1 MVHQFDLEFAGRPLR
16 LEVGRLAEQANGAV
30 LVQYGETVLLAAVTA
45 APSPR
50 EGIDFFPL
58 TVDYEERMYAAG
70 KIPGNF
76 FRREGRPTENAILT
90 ARLTDRPLR
99 PLFPKDFRNEVQI
112 IVTVL
117 SYDGENDPDT
127 LCLLGASAALTI
139 SDIPFDGP
147 VASVRVGVVDG
158 RLALNPTVE
167 QQADSVLDLVVAGTA
182 SDINMLEA
190 GARVVPEAT
199 LIEAIAFGHA
209 GVKELIALQQK
220 MRAQIGRAKFSYPSF
235 GTDHALGE
243 RVRSLVG
250 SRIDTVLDTTEKHA
264 RAAAATALARSVA
277 EHIGAAADAKAIG
290 GLIEELEAEGLR
302 QRILKHGRRPD
313 GRGVRDLRPI
323 SCAVGVLPRTHG
335 TGLFQRG
342 QTQVL
347 SIATLGSSADE
358 QQVDSLGLD
367 ETKRYMHHYNMPP
380 YSVGE
385 VRRTGSPGRREIG
398 HGALAERS
406 LIPVL
411 PKKEDFPYTLRVVSE
426 VVSSNGS
433 TSMGSVCGSSL
444 ALMDAGVPI
453 SAPVAG
459 ISIGLISSEDGADVL
474 LTDIQGI
481 EDHHGDMDF
490 KVAGTRDGVTAIQLD
505 LKVRG
510 LRANLIPEVFERART
525 ARLFILDRMSEAIAA
540 PRPELN
546 RYAPRVMKASIPV
559 DRIGQLIG
567 PGGKNIRG
575 MQETYKVK
583 IDVQEDGTVY
593 IAGTDSALAEKARV
607 AVDLMG
613 RDVEVGQS
621 YMGKVTRLTT
631 FGAFV
636 EILPGKEGLVRIGEL
651 AEERIARVEDVV
663 SIGDE
668 IMVKVIEVDPQ
679 GRVNL
684 SRRALLVPDDGTPRE
699 PAERRPPRDFGDRAR
714 PPRRFDGDR
723 PRFDD
728 RPRFEGDRPP
738 REGGFRSG
746 PRPPRPGGF
755 RDGAPPSGTE

>member
-1 MVHQFDLEFAGRPLR
+1 
-16 LEVGRLAEQANGAV
+16 
-30 LVQYGETVLLAAVTA
+30 
-45 APSPR
+45 
-50 EGIDFFPL
+50 
-58 TVDYEERMYAAG
+58 
-70 KIPGNF
+70 
-76 FRREGRPTENAILT
+76 
-90 ARLTDRPLR
+90 
-99 PLFPKDFRNEVQI
+99 
-112 IVTVL
+112 
-117 SYDGENDPDT
+117 
-127 LCLLGASAALTI
+127 
-139 SDIPFDGP
+139 
-147 VASVRVGVVDG
+147 
-158 RLALNPTVE
+158 
-167 QQADSVLDLVVAGTA
+167 
-182 SDINMLEA
+182 
-190 GARVVPEAT
+190 
-199 LIEAIAFGHA
+199 
-209 GVKELIALQQK
+209 
-220 MRAQIGRAKFSYPSF
+220 
-235 GTDHALGE
+235 
-243 RVRSLVG
+243 
-250 SRIDTVLDTTEKHA
+250 
-264 RAAAATALARSVA
+264 
-277 EHIGAAADAKAIG
+277 
-290 GLIEELEAEGLR
+290 
-302 QRILKHGRRPD
+302 
-313 GRGVRDLRPI
+313 
-323 SCAVGVLPRTHG
+323 
-335 TGLFQRG
+335 
-342 QTQVL
+342 
-347 SIATLGSSADE
+347 
-358 QQVDSLGLD
+358 
-367 ETKRYMHHYNMPP
+367 
-380 YSVGE
+380 
-385 VRRTGSPGRREIG
+385 
-398 HGALAERS
+398 
-406 LIPVL
+406 
-411 PKKEDFPYTLRVVSE
+411 
-426 VVSSNGS
+426 
-433 TSMGSVCGSSL
+433 
-444 ALMDAGVPI
+444 
-453 SAPVAG
+453 
-459 ISIGLISSEDGADVL
+459 
-474 LTDIQGI
+474 
-481 EDHHGDMDF
+481 MDF